1 MRRKENLVHISTL
14 KRPSVI
20 FSNTVLKDK
29 ARTWDRAQTSLEIF
43 GRMGDLSRESLSSS
57 AIHTA
62 SRSNSCQASLP
73 PEGRGCRLPNGCFL
87 RAQHDAWAPG
97 KYAIR
102 LCQVN
107 WYVGYPATPWA
118 KKIASAE
125 LYSQGTKRLG
135 TLVKFIFR

>member
-1 MRRKENLVHISTL
+1 MGQSSDILGNLWEDG
-14 KRPSVI
+14 R
-20 FSNTVLKDK
+20 
-29 ARTWDRAQTSLEIF
+29 SLP
-43 GRMGDLSRESLSSS
+43 RESFLLCDSYR
-57 AIHTA
+57 A
-62 SRSNSCQASLP
+62 SFNSRQASLP